1 MGLDLL
7 WETSWRA
14 SDMSISLLWEIT
26 LGSWVTAALILL
38 ARLLFGRWLTAR
50 GKYLLWLPLL
60 LRLLLPFMPP
70 SPTSV
75 LNVLPESVS
84 GEAYLT
90 EIAVPDLAEEPEE
103 PGQAPMIA
111 GSVGGGGLRPLLLRI
126 WLTGAAAV
134 LLTVSRIWL

>member
-1 MGLDLL
+1 MTPGV
-7 WETSWRA
+7 
-14 SDMSISLLWEIT
+14 LWEIT

-60 LRLLLPFMPP
+60 LRLILPFMPP

-90 EIAVPDLAEEPEE
+90 EIINCPCFLYGHYKTQKVIQLY
-103 PGQAPMIA
+103 
-111 GSVGGGGLRPLLLRI
+111 
-126 WLTGAAAV
+126 
-134 LLTVSRIWL
+134 

>member
-1 MGLDLL
+1 MGLD
-7 WETSWRA
+7 
-14 SDMSISLLWEIT
+14 LLWEIT

-75 LNVLPESVS
+75 LNVLP
-84 GEAYLT
+84 
-90 EIAVPDLAEEPEE
+90 
-103 PGQAPMIA
+103 
-111 GSVGGGGLRPLLLRI
+111 
-126 WLTGAAAV
+126 
-134 LLTVSRIWL
+134 